1 MLSKLVALITIIVII
16 SLQACSHSAP
26 LYLICLLDMS
36 GSVETGAQV
45 NQFEALEPLFK
56 QLKRGDTIIIIPI
69 TGDALI
75 EAQGNILR
83 FRLSTKRSAYDGDL
97 RRLRREAQER
107 LRALKE
113 AAEVKPFTRTDLLG
127 AVDVCAEELQAAPA
141 GARKTVVVLSDF
153 LQDDRQFKF
162 TREPRLSTTTRSA
175 DFAKELARS
184 RAALFNSASV
194 YLGFLRSEDLKR
206 LPEAR
211 RAAVRTFWIE
221 YLRARGAAS
230 VSVSTDGTGQLA
242 RFLERA
248 QSDEARKAASAREEA
263 GE

>member
-1 MLSKLVALITIIVII
+1 MLSKLVALVTTLAIV
-16 SLQACSHSAP
+16 LVQACSHSAP

-36 GSVETGAQV
+36 ASVETGAQA
-45 NQFEALEPLFK
+45 NQFEALEPIFK

-83 FRLSTKRSAYDGDL
+83 FRLSTKRSTYDSDL

-107 LRALKE
+107 LRSLKE

-127 AVDVCAEELQAAPA
+127 AVEVCAEEIQAAPA
-141 GARKTVVVLSDF
+141 GARKAVVILSDF
-153 LQDDRQFKF
+153 LQDDRQFNF
-162 TREPRLSTTTRSA
+162 TREPRVATTARSA
-175 DFAKELARS
+175 EFAKELARS
-184 RAALFNSASV
+184 RAALFNGASV

-211 RAAVRTFWIE
+211 RAAVRLFGLNTC
-221 YLRARGAAS
+221 
-230 VSVSTDGTGQLA
+230 
-242 RFLERA
+242 ER
-248 QSDEARKAASAREEA
+248 EARLTFPQQSMGRADCALP
-263 GE
+263 